1 MQFWVGLIAGLIIG
15 WIIEWVID
23 WYFWRQESLQALLN
37 EGDHSQA
44 DAESSD
50 DVDQSLHQE
59 LVAARQEIAELRRQ
73 LNEHADEQLA
83 SPVSVG
89 AADALVRVNGIGRVY
104 AERLNAAGIFTFAEL
119 AQASPEQLREI
130 IQPADWQAVDF
141 DSWIE
146 QAAVLA
152 QETSTSAKGA

>member
-44 DAESSD
+44 GAESSD
-50 DVDQSLHQE
+50 DVDQSLRQE
-59 LVAARQEIAELRRQ
+59 LAAARQEIVELRRQ
-73 LNEHADEQLA
+73 LNEHAAEQLA
-83 SPVSVG
+83 SPVGVG
-89 AADALVRVNGIGRVY
+89 AADDLARVNGIGRVY

-146 QAAVLA
+146 QAATLA